1 MAKAFKIDEKLQNF
15 AKSGHTATFQA
26 IHLPKHVLLL
36 FNTIKKDYSQNVE
49 FRFKVTKSRQLY

>member
-36 FNTIKKDYSQNVE
+36 FNTIKKDYSQKTLQNGL
-49 FRFKVTKSRQLY
+49 SS